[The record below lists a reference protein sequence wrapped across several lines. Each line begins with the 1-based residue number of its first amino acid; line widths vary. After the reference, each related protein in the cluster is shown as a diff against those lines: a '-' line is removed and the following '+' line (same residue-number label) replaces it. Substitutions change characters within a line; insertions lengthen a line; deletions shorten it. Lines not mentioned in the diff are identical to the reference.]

1 MLALGYASTSQIG
14 RTQLRCQS
22 IGGTFVPE
30 QTFDFNFE
38 LSHKKTLPNKSK
50 FIIPEQNQTLKKD
63 KKLGLWHNELIDL
76 ITR

>member
-1 MLALGYASTSQIG
+1 
-14 RTQLRCQS
+14 
-22 IGGTFVPE
+22 
-30 QTFDFNFE
+30 